1 MALCKEEKRGQ
12 EIRRGEVMLTCREA
26 EKMVMP
32 YIDEELG
39 EDDLDEFLEHI
50 WSCDSCKEEL
60 EIYYTVSVGLRQLES
75 GTGVYD
81 ITGALEESM
90 ELAWLKVR
98 AARLRRVICYAV
110 ETLCATGVL
119 TALILQL
126 RMWNQAGILR

>member
-1 MALCKEEKRGQ
+1 
-12 EIRRGEVMLTCREA
+12 MLTCREA

-39 EDDLDEFLEHI
+39 EEALDEFLEHI
-50 WSCDSCKEEL
+50 EGCESCREEL
-60 EIYYTVSVGLRQLES
+60 EIYYTVSIGLRQLDS

-98 AARLRRVICYAV
+98 AARLRRVVSYAV
-110 ETLCATGVL
+110 GTLCTTGVL
-119 TALILQL
+119 IVLILQF
-126 RMWNQAGILR
+126 RIWRQMGIL

>member
-1 MALCKEEKRGQ
+1 MKFLDLFRKKTNEEP
-12 EIRRGEVMLTCREA
+12 VN
-26 EKMVMP
+26 VP
-32 YIDEELG
+32 
-39 EDDLDEFLEHI
+39 EDDG
-50 WSCDSCKEEL
+50 EEL